1 MPYRSLRPEE
11 LIETLRRLERRV
23 DERFAARGIAAVCRE
38 IIQLAERARETADD
52 AARPIL
58 SIRIAAVAL
67 VALIL
72 AGLAVTGYVL
82 STPEEPL
89 TLVEFVQVLE
99 AGINDVV
106 LIGLAVFF
114 MMSLE
119 RRIKRR
125 RILAAIHELRSIAH
139 VVDMHQL
146 TKDPGR
152 IVTRAGATASSP
164 ARDMTPEMLSRYLD
178 YCSEMLSLIGKIAA
192 LYVQHFDDDLVLAA
206 VNEVETLTSGLS
218 SKVWQKLLILEQRY
232 APGA

>member
-1 MPYRSLRPEE
+1 
-11 LIETLRRLERRV
+11 
-23 DERFAARGIAAVCRE
+23 VCRE
-38 IIQLAERARETADD
+38 VIQLAEKARDTADE

-58 SIRIAAVAL
+58 SIRLAAAAL

-99 AGINDVV
+99 DGINDVV

-114 MMSLE
+114 MASLE

-125 RILAAIHELRSIAH
+125 RILAAISELRSVAH

-152 IVTRAGATASSP
+152 IVSRAGATASSP
-164 ARDMTPEMLSRYLD
+164 TRDMTPEMLSRYLD
-178 YCSEMLSLIGKIAA
+178 YSSELLSLIGKVAA
-192 LYVQHFDDDLVLAA
+192 LYVQRFDDDLVLAA
-206 VNEVETLTSGLS
+206 VNEVESLTSGLS
-218 SKVWQKLLILEQRY
+218 AKVWQKLIILESRF
-232 APGA
+232 GAGG